1 MTEEVQGRESEARRE
16 RGCSIIRR
24 YCSAAGNLYAL
35 GNVQCKTLIT
45 KTEDAHS
52 FIRT

>member
-1 MTEEVQGRESEARRE
+1 MTEKIQGRESEAGRA
-16 RGCSIIRR
+16 RGCGIIPR

-35 GNVQCKTLIT
+35 GNVQRKTLIT

-52 FIRT
+52 FIHT